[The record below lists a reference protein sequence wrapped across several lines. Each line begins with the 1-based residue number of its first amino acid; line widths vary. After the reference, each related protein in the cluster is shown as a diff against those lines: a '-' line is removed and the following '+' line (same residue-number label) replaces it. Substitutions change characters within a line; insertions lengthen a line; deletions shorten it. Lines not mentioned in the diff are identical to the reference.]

1 MHRVLFVC
9 TANIFRSRFSEE
21 VYNHL
26 IVKEQISSTA
36 FSAGLK
42 VGAYITRTIYKPALD
57 ELIQLRI
64 KPLRKNDFSVH
75 INELELSKYNRIIC
89 LDELEHKPMV
99 QSNHKL
105 RDMNIEYWNIV
116 DEPKV
121 SSDVSLPQCYERV
134 KNLVSQLSVELS

>member
-1 MHRVLFVC
+1 MNNFLKEFKDRGYYYQC
-9 TANIFRSRFSEE
+9 T
-21 VYNHL
+21 
-26 IVKEQISSTA
+26 
-36 FSAGLK
+36 
-42 VGAYITRTIYKPALD
+42 
-57 ELIQLRI
+57 
-64 KPLRKNDFSVH
+64 
-75 INELELSKYNRIIC
+75 NELELSKYNRIIC

-121 SSDVSLPQCYERV
+121 SSDVSLPQCYKRV